1 MKTMLITDSLP
12 AGEVELLLQQAE
24 DDSEHHE
31 HDGDHAGSAVGVG
44 GIRQA
49 GHTIG
54 GDVSV
59 EGTGDHVSKSSDN
72 DAA

>member
-1 MKTMLITDSLP
+1 MKTMLTTDFFP

-49 GHTIG
+49 
-54 GDVSV
+54 
-59 EGTGDHVSKSSDN
+59 
-72 DAA
+72 A